1 MPKFKKME
9 PKDRIVLG
17 AGELFFKYGI
27 KSVTMDDIAKHLGIS
42 KKTIYQFFD
51 DKDQIVLSLM
61 DNTLVINQSSF
72 DIISKSAKDPI
83 HEIVLTAEH
92 MRNIFTQINP
102 IVFSDMKKYYPTAWI
117 QFRQFK
123 EKCIFEMIV
132 TNLEKGIKVGL
143 YRNNIDLKILAKFRI
158 EQVEMAMDHNIFPL
172 DIFNLTKVQV
182 ELLDHFLR
190 GICTLKGHKLMNKY
204 QQIIEEE

>member
-1 MPKFKKME
+1 ME

-51 DKDQIVLSLM
+51 DKDQLVLTLM
-61 DNTLVINQSSF
+61 ANTLLINQESF
-72 DIISKSAKDPI
+72 DAISKSAKDPI

-102 IVFSDMKKYYPTAWI
+102 IVFSDMKKYYPEAWI

-123 EKCIFEMIV
+123 EKCIFERIV
-132 TNLEKGIKVGL
+132 TIKSIISSYPNITRFIGFNRQNIIIA
-143 YRNNIDLKILAKFRI
+143 YRRCVPWVVSVNSESTSI
-158 EQVEMAMDHNIFPL
+158 IFVKTIPSGKPHL
-172 DIFNLTKVQV
+172 SNCV
-182 ELLDHFLR
+182 
-190 GICTLKGHKLMNKY
+190 LMNCNY
-204 QQIIEEE
+204 RTL